1 MLDGVIIKDVSKD
14 EAEEDTGRQESGQ
27 ASFQGG
33 IQTNREEEEE
43 EKDKEEEKRTRSNS
57 TRRSRVMTTIK
68 KKLMEDRKEEAK
80 TPVAHFKR
88 ILIPYSPL
96 TPTPKLI

>member
-1 MLDGVIIKDVSKD
+1 MPDGVIIKDVSKD
-14 EAEEDTGRQESGQ
+14 EAEEDIGRQESGQ

-33 IQTNREEEEE
+33 IQTNREEEE

-68 KKLMEDRKEEAK
+68 KSSWRIGRRK
-80 TPVAHFKR
+80 PKR
-88 ILIPYSPL
+88 QLLTSKDILIPYSPP